1 MYVNKILNYGL
12 HKTQIEIQSPD
23 VDLTNRKE
31 DKDQKKHYFLGERYV
46 NDSQIDKEKVDPED
60 NSYISDGSK
69 IMVAYPK
76 DNGTIFDKSNQNK
89 QSVSSK
95 NATDEESE
103 KIVEEIAGE
112 NENTEIDENDNY
124 YEDSDGNYVLAR
136 GFDPENNKE
145 SRFYTENF
153 ETSQEAKKKQLSIYN
168 ESNVSKMSLSNFGP
182 LDVSATHEKTSIK
195 GAITSRNVN
204 INAGK
209 VFLTEDD
216 IGSSPW
222 DNNNWDNSIKTNV
235 DAQDDMT
242 YDDIEGASDVGNLG
256 TALAGTGKNLVDNL
270 GVVKGIKK
278 IAGGEDRLPEVPR
291 GTSLDYKFSLLKAIK
306 SKKFKNVKM
315 SSKLGTYNSLYNLL
329 GFASGMFVGSLG
341 KSMISNLADDM
352 TSKFTGGFGVAGMI
366 ERLGGAL
373 EAMPSA
379 EELVALNLANY
390 YNMYTARPGRIVTD
404 RYHKY
409 NFITPN
415 LTDDID
421 GSRLSKEGVLE
432 KIQKVTN
439 YISNGMNL
447 ASSWVDGSKLS
458 ELAGKIGKK
467 KPNWLVEFG
476 IESQMAKGGAYIIS
490 NKRKVKEIDIKDKL
504 SEAKNLIDA
513 LYNNGSDGAFKRI
526 KKEGA
531 NILGGLYIEPYYNP
545 EKDNAEDEEE
555 KKALE
560 CFEIPFQFNPEI
572 SDGGY
577 EAKYQVEE
585 LAGRLL
591 SVRSYI
597 GTNSSNVTLETK
609 YMITRDDNYVNNM
622 PGAANGKQFSKE
634 SSMEDWMQDW
644 TPERIAEIERQ
655 YRKLVFP
662 YINSKTGVFVRPPI
676 IRIRIGDLGRSF
688 EKIVELEGPGN
699 EEGKK
704 ATTTEK
710 INTMS
715 DLFSYPNIEG
725 AIQVT
730 GTLEGWTNEKR
741 YIATN
746 LSINPIDD
754 NFWYYINGENKPGS
768 ASSFYRGFKVTLTLT
783 ETTKNFLDV
792 IPNYMHYSKKPHYS
806 VAVLNP
812 TVSHPALPSKNS
824 TPDPYNIFKPIS
836 NFDDL
841 DKDYTT
847 EIEKNGDEETK
858 PWFVEAYGG
867 DKKKKDET
875 KSNNKETKNAMEGD
889 PRYKS

>member
-1 MYVNKILNYGL
+1 MYINKILNYGL

-31 DKDQKKHYFLGERYV
+31 EEDQKKHYYLGERYV
-46 NDSQIDKEKVDPED
+46 NDSQIDKEKINPED
-60 NSYISDGSK
+60 NSYISNGAK

-76 DNGTIFDKSNQNK
+76 ENGTIFDKSNQNK

-95 NATDEESE
+95 NVTDEESE
-103 KIVEEIAGE
+103 AVVEEMAGE
-112 NENTEIDENDNY
+112 SENTEIDENDNY

-153 ETSQEAKKKQLSIYN
+153 ETSQDAKKKQTSIYN

-182 LDVSATHEKTSIK
+182 LEVSATHEETSNK

-209 VFLTEDD
+209 VFLTEVD

-256 TALAGTGKNLVDNL
+256 TALTGTGKNLLDNL

-306 SKKFKNVKM
+306 SKKFKNIKM
-315 SSKLGTYNSLYNLL
+315 SSKLGTYNSLFNLL

-341 KSMISNLADDM
+341 KSMLSNLADDM

-421 GSRLSKEGVLE
+421 GSRLSKQSALE

-447 ASSWVDGSKLS
+447 ASSWVDGSKISQLV
-458 ELAGKIGKK
+458 GKIGKK
-467 KPNWLVEFG
+467 KPNWLIEFG
-476 IESQMAKGGAYIIS
+476 IESQLAKGGAYIIS
-490 NKRKVKEIDIKDKL
+490 SKRTNKEIDIKDRFN
-504 SEAKNLIDA
+504 EAKDLIDS
-513 LYNNGSDGAFKRI
+513 LYNGYSADKDGDASNSSFNKDANDYFKRI
-526 KKEGA
+526 KLIGKD
-531 NILGGLYIEPYYNP
+531 ILGGLYIEPYYNP
-545 EKDNAEDEEE
+545 DAVEGNG
-555 KKALE
+555 LS
-560 CFEIPFQFNPEI
+560 CFTIPFQFNPEI

-585 LAGRLL
+585 LVGRLL

-597 GTNSSNVTLETK
+597 GTNSSNVTIETK
-609 YMITRDDNYVNNM
+609 YMITY
-622 PGAANGKQFSKE
+622 NGVDSFEDTK
-634 SSMEDWMQDW
+634 EDWMLYW
-644 TPERIAEIERQ
+644 TPDVISEIERQ

-662 YINSKTGVFVRPPI
+662 YINSEKGVFVRPPI
-676 IRIRIGDLGRSF
+676 IRIRIGKTDDKEVS
-688 EKIVELEGPGN
+688 E
-699 EEGKK
+699 
-704 ATTTEK
+704 
-710 INTMS
+710 
-715 DLFSYPNIEG
+715 LFSYPNTEG

-730 GTLEGWTNEKR
+730 ESLEGWTNEKR

-754 NFWYYINGENKPGS
+754 NYWYYINDGNTIVNNSDETGKNNITK
-768 ASSFYRGFKVTLTLT
+768 SFYKGFKVSLTLT

-792 IPNYMHYSKKPHYS
+792 IPNYMHYSKKPEYS
-806 VAVLNP
+806 VGVINVNP
-812 TVSHPALPSKNS
+812 KPPSFPDKS
-824 TPDPYNIFKPIS
+824 KVPDPYKIFKPIG
-836 NFDDL
+836 NYDDL

-847 EIEKNGDEETK
+847 QIGEEENNGEQDK
-858 PWFVEAYGG
+858 PWFIIAYGG
-867 DKKKKDET
+867 DDKKKDDKAT
-875 KSNNKETKNAMEGD
+875 KKGAENTNATT
-889 PRYKS
+889 PASLPV

>member
-1 MYVNKILNYGL
+1 MYINKILNYGL

-31 DKDQKKHYFLGERYV
+31 EEDQKKHYYLGERYV
-46 NDSQIDKEKVDPED
+46 NDSQIDKEKINPED
-60 NSYISDGSK
+60 NSYISNGAK

-76 DNGTIFDKSNQNK
+76 ENGTIFDKSNQNK

-95 NATDEESE
+95 NVTDEESE
-103 KIVEEIAGE
+103 AVVEEMAGE
-112 NENTEIDENDNY
+112 SENTEIDENDNY

-153 ETSQEAKKKQLSIYN
+153 ETSQDAKKKQTSIYN

-182 LDVSATHEKTSIK
+182 LEVSATHEETSNK

-209 VFLTEDD
+209 VFLTEAD

-256 TALAGTGKNLVDNL
+256 TALAGTGKNLLDNL

-306 SKKFKNVKM
+306 SKKFKNIKM
-315 SSKLGTYNSLYNLL
+315 SSKLGTYNSLFNLL

-341 KSMISNLADDM
+341 KSMLSNLADDM

-421 GSRLSKEGVLE
+421 GSRLSKQSALE

-447 ASSWVDGSKLS
+447 ASSWVDGSKISQLV
-458 ELAGKIGKK
+458 GKIGKK
-467 KPNWLVEFG
+467 KPNWLIEFG
-476 IESQMAKGGAYIIS
+476 IESQLAKGGAYIIS
-490 NKRKVKEIDIKDKL
+490 SKRTNKEIDIKDRFD
-504 SEAKNLIDA
+504 EAKDLIDS
-513 LYNNGSDGAFKRI
+513 LYNGYSTDKDGNISDSSFNIDANDYFKRI
-526 KKEGA
+526 KLIGKDM
-531 NILGGLYIEPYYNP
+531 LGGLYIEPYYNP
-545 EKDNAEDEEE
+545 DAVEGNG
-555 KKALE
+555 LS
-560 CFEIPFQFNPEI
+560 CFTIPFQFNPEI

-585 LAGRLL
+585 LVGRLL

-597 GTNSSNVTLETK
+597 GTNSSNVTIETK
-609 YMITRDDNYVNNM
+609 YMITY
-622 PGAANGKQFSKE
+622 NGVDSFEDTK
-634 SSMEDWMQDW
+634 EDWMLYW
-644 TPERIAEIERQ
+644 TPGVISEIERQ

-662 YINSKTGVFVRPPI
+662 YINSEKGVFVRPPI
-676 IRIRIGDLGRSF
+676 IRIRIGKTDDKEVS
-688 EKIVELEGPGN
+688 E
-699 EEGKK
+699 
-704 ATTTEK
+704 
-710 INTMS
+710 
-715 DLFSYPNIEG
+715 LFSYPNTEG

-730 GTLEGWTNEKR
+730 ESLEGWTNEKR

-754 NFWYYINGENKPGS
+754 NYWYYINDGNTIVNNSDETGKNNITK
-768 ASSFYRGFKVTLTLT
+768 SFYKGFKVSLTLT

-792 IPNYMHYSKKPHYS
+792 IPNYMHYSKKPEYS
-806 VAVLNP
+806 VGVINVKP
-812 TVSHPALPSKNS
+812 QPPSFPDKS
-824 TPDPYNIFKPIS
+824 KVPDPYKIFKPIG
-836 NFDDL
+836 NYDDL

-847 EIEKNGDEETK
+847 QIGEEENNGEQDK
-858 PWFVEAYGG
+858 PWFIIAYGG
-867 DKKKKDET
+867 DDKKKDDKAT
-875 KSNNKETKNAMEGD
+875 KKGAENTNATT
-889 PRYKS
+889 PASLPV

>member
-1 MYVNKILNYGL
+1 MYINKILNYGL

-31 DKDQKKHYFLGERYV
+31 EEDQKKHYYLGERYV
-46 NDSQIDKEKVDPED
+46 NDSQIDKEKINPED
-60 NSYISDGSK
+60 NSYISNGAK

-76 DNGTIFDKSNQNK
+76 ENGTIFDKSNQNK

-95 NATDEESE
+95 NVTDEESE
-103 KIVEEIAGE
+103 AVVEEMAGE
-112 NENTEIDENDNY
+112 SENTEIDENDNY

-153 ETSQEAKKKQLSIYN
+153 ETSQDAKKKQTSIYN

-182 LDVSATHEKTSIK
+182 LEVSATHEETSNK

-209 VFLTEDD
+209 VFLTEAD

-256 TALAGTGKNLVDNL
+256 TALAGTGKNLLDNL

-306 SKKFKNVKM
+306 SKKFKNIKM
-315 SSKLGTYNSLYNLL
+315 SSKLGTYNSLFNLL

-341 KSMISNLADDM
+341 KSMLSNLADDM

-421 GSRLSKEGVLE
+421 GSRLSKQSALE

-447 ASSWVDGSKLS
+447 ASSWVDGSKISQLV
-458 ELAGKIGKK
+458 GKIGKK
-467 KPNWLVEFG
+467 KPNWLIEFG
-476 IESQMAKGGAYIIS
+476 IESQLAKGGAYIIS
-490 NKRKVKEIDIKDKL
+490 SKRTNKEIDIKDRFD
-504 SEAKNLIDA
+504 EAKDLIDS
-513 LYNNGSDGAFKRI
+513 LYNGYSTDKDGNISDSSFNIDANDYFKRI
-526 KKEGA
+526 KLIGKDM
-531 NILGGLYIEPYYNP
+531 LGGLYIEPYYNP
-545 EKDNAEDEEE
+545 DAVEGNG
-555 KKALE
+555 LS
-560 CFEIPFQFNPEI
+560 CFTIPFQFNPEI

-585 LAGRLL
+585 LVGRLL

-597 GTNSSNVTLETK
+597 GTNSSNVTIETK
-609 YMITRDDNYVNNM
+609 YMITY
-622 PGAANGKQFSKE
+622 NGVDSFEDTK
-634 SSMEDWMQDW
+634 EDWMLYW
-644 TPERIAEIERQ
+644 TPGVISEIERQ

-662 YINSKTGVFVRPPI
+662 YINSEKGVFVRPPI
-676 IRIRIGDLGRSF
+676 IRIRIGKTDDKEVS
-688 EKIVELEGPGN
+688 E
-699 EEGKK
+699 
-704 ATTTEK
+704 
-710 INTMS
+710 
-715 DLFSYPNIEG
+715 LFSYPNTEG

-730 GTLEGWTNEKR
+730 ESLEGWTNEKR

-754 NFWYYINGENKPGS
+754 NYWYYINDGNTIVNNSDETGKNNITK
-768 ASSFYRGFKVTLTLT
+768 SFYKGFKVSLTLT

-792 IPNYMHYSKKPHYS
+792 IPNYMHYSKKPEYS
-806 VAVLNP
+806 VGVINVKP
-812 TVSHPALPSKNS
+812 KPPSFPDKS
-824 TPDPYNIFKPIS
+824 KVPDPYKIFKPIG
-836 NFDDL
+836 NYDDL

-847 EIEKNGDEETK
+847 QIGEEENNGEQDK
-858 PWFVEAYGG
+858 PWFIIAYGG
-867 DKKKKDET
+867 DNKKKDDKAT
-875 KSNNKETKNAMEGD
+875 KKGAENTNATT
-889 PRYKS
+889 PASLPV

>member
-1 MYVNKILNYGL
+1 MYINKILNYGL

-31 DKDQKKHYFLGERYV
+31 EEDQKKHYYLGERYV
-46 NDSQIDKEKVDPED
+46 NDSQIDKEKINPED
-60 NSYISDGSK
+60 NSYISNGAK

-76 DNGTIFDKSNQNK
+76 ENGTIFDKSNQNK

-95 NATDEESE
+95 NVTDEESE
-103 KIVEEIAGE
+103 AVVEEMAGE
-112 NENTEIDENDNY
+112 SENTEIDENDNY

-153 ETSQEAKKKQLSIYN
+153 ETSQDAKKKQTSIYN

-182 LDVSATHEKTSIK
+182 LEVSATHEETSNK

-209 VFLTEDD
+209 VFLTEAD

-256 TALAGTGKNLVDNL
+256 TALAGTGKNLLDNL

-306 SKKFKNVKM
+306 SKKFKNIKM
-315 SSKLGTYNSLYNLL
+315 SSKLGTYNSLFNLL

-341 KSMISNLADDM
+341 KSMLSNLADDM

-421 GSRLSKEGVLE
+421 GSRLSKQSALE

-447 ASSWVDGSKLS
+447 ASSWVDGSKISQLV
-458 ELAGKIGKK
+458 GKIGKK
-467 KPNWLVEFG
+467 KPNWLIEFG
-476 IESQMAKGGAYIIS
+476 IESQLAKGGAYIIS
-490 NKRKVKEIDIKDKL
+490 SKRTNKEIDIKDRFD
-504 SEAKNLIDA
+504 EAKDLIDS
-513 LYNNGSDGAFKRI
+513 LYNGYSTDKDGDISDSSFNKDTNDYFKRI
-526 KKEGA
+526 KLIGKDM
-531 NILGGLYIEPYYNP
+531 LGGLYIEPYYNP
-545 EKDNAEDEEE
+545 DAVEGNG
-555 KKALE
+555 LS
-560 CFEIPFQFNPEI
+560 CFTIPFQFNPEI

-585 LAGRLL
+585 LVGRLL

-597 GTNSSNVTLETK
+597 GTNSSNVTIETK
-609 YMITRDDNYVNNM
+609 YMITY
-622 PGAANGKQFSKE
+622 NGVDSFEDTK
-634 SSMEDWMQDW
+634 EDWMLYW
-644 TPERIAEIERQ
+644 TPGVISEIERQ

-662 YINSKTGVFVRPPI
+662 YINSEKGVFVRPPI
-676 IRIRIGDLGRSF
+676 IRIRIGKTDDKEVS
-688 EKIVELEGPGN
+688 E
-699 EEGKK
+699 
-704 ATTTEK
+704 
-710 INTMS
+710 
-715 DLFSYPNIEG
+715 LFSYPNTKG

-730 GTLEGWTNEKR
+730 ESLEGWTNEKR

-754 NFWYYINGENKPGS
+754 NYWYYINDGNTIVNNSDETGKNNITK
-768 ASSFYRGFKVTLTLT
+768 SFYKGFKVSLTLT

-792 IPNYMHYSKKPHYS
+792 IPNYMHYSKKPEYS
-806 VAVLNP
+806 VGVINVKP
-812 TVSHPALPSKNS
+812 EPPSFPDKS
-824 TPDPYNIFKPIS
+824 KVPDPYKIFKPIG
-836 NFDDL
+836 NYDDL

-847 EIEKNGDEETK
+847 QIGEEENNGEQDK
-858 PWFVEAYGG
+858 PWFIIAYGG
-867 DKKKKDET
+867 DDKKKDDKAT
-875 KSNNKETKNAMEGD
+875 KKGAENTNATA
-889 PRYKS
+889 PASLPV